1 MVAAWATLE
10 TSEEAPHTLC
20 FPITREDAQLQRR
33 FGSESPGF
41 VRAPKLL
48 SIRARLVVHRRG
60 QWQSF
65 EAVDFATLIWVD
77 WFNHRRLLEPI
88 GNIRRPKP
96 RSLLRDAGRAGHRGL
111 TQTKRPPET
120 WARSKA
126 PNVIN
131 RSGLSCQTL
140 TVRERLWRAPD
151 FGLASQ
157 PAKNLT
163 AFNVRA
169 TRAPHL
175 RLA

>member
-88 GNIRRPKP
+88 GNIPPAEAEVATTRCWTSRPSRPDSNQTASGDLGPFKGTQ
-96 RSLLRDAGRAGHRGL
+96 RHQSLGAKL
-111 TQTKRPPET
+111 
-120 WARSKA
+120 
-126 PNVIN
+126 
-131 RSGLSCQTL
+131 
-140 TVRERLWRAPD
+140 PD
-151 FGLASQ
+151 FD
-157 PAKNLT
+157 
-163 AFNVRA
+163 R
-169 TRAPHL
+169 
-175 RLA
+175 